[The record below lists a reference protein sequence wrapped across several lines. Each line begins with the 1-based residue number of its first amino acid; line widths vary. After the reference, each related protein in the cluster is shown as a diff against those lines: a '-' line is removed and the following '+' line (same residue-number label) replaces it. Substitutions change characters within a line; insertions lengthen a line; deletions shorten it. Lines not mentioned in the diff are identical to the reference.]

1 MKNLSKLVLVVLLSF
16 GFNTIAQNSDGVAP
30 FWSGTADKVTAM
42 PSIASRTNLL
52 PSTEK
57 EGQVQDGRASKYII
71 VPGKGSNDNDALIQ
85 NQHRTAGAIQGK
97 TPSLVFETAQSN
109 SSPTD
114 PAGAVGPNHYFAVF
128 NTGFRIFD
136 KDGVALTGQ
145 LGVGNIFP
153 DPGCCDLTVSY
164 DNLADRWVVSFL
176 NGGGAGVQVA
186 VSNGPDPLTT
196 DWTVYFFSQMNDYN
210 KLSVWRDGYY
220 LTENTPG
227 ANKLWVLE
235 RDFDGAGVPN
245 PSAQLVGFA
254 LPGIVTSGFHA
265 PQAMNITD
273 DNHPTTGGC
282 PIVYMQDDAWPG
294 VGADHVK
301 LWLANM
307 DWSNTANSTV
317 TTPLE
322 IAVTPF
328 ISTFD
333 NGSFANLTQ
342 PNGGADI
349 DALQATIM
357 NQGQFRKFGTHNSMI
372 FNFVVDTDATGG
384 ELAGVRWMEFRQ
396 ATDDGPWSLFQEGT
410 YTSPDGKHAW
420 NASLAMDIQGNIG
433 MGYTGMA
440 GPTTPTDGSVDLEVS
455 SYYTG
460 RFAADAAGTMTI
472 TEELIAKGNG
482 NIPNF
487 RYSDYSKIDVDPS
500 NDKAFWYVT
509 EYIGTSGGRA
519 NVAGVFQI
527 APNFADDIGVI
538 SIDTPVDGTLTATED
553 VTVTI
558 FNFGENDATGFD
570 VTYQIDG
577 GATITEAFTGT
588 LASATSTQYTFAA
601 QGDFST
607 VGQTYSITASTVYG
621 VDLDNSNDSVTKDVT
636 HLDPNDIGVTA
647 ISSPTTG
654 QNLSDAEAVTV
665 TISNFGGLDQSN
677 FDVTFDLDGAM
688 TTETVAGPLAAG
700 GTLDYT
706 FTATV
711 DLSAFQTYTLS
722 ATTSLA
728 GDVDTSNDSTT
739 VTIENLFC
747 MPTGNCSF
755 GDGFQQFTL
764 ADIDNASDCEG
775 YGDFTD
781 QSTELVQGETYDL
794 TVTTG
799 YGDQFVSVWVDFN
812 DNFVFESDELIVDN
826 FEIADGQ
833 AGGVYTETIA
843 FPIAADAALGE
854 HILRAKSNWNGPNT
868 DDACVDVTFGETEDY
883 TVVVTEALGLD
894 DNDFATGNFTITET
908 NKNIFD
914 VSFTS
919 QNTTDMLE
927 LTVFNVLGQRMVYY
941 KMENN
946 GGEFNYNLD
955 MSYIAKGVYL
965 VRVGNSESGKV
976 KRLLIK

>member
-1 MKNLSKLVLVVLLSF
+1 MKNLLKLALVVFVSF
-16 GFNTIAQNSDGVAP
+16 GFNTMAQNSDGVAP
-30 FWSGTADKVTAM
+30 FWTGQAESVTVM
-42 PSIASRTNLL
+42 PSIASRTNLI

-57 EGQVQDGRASKYII
+57 EGQVQDGRASKYVI
-71 VPGKGSNDNDALIQ
+71 VPGKGSSDNDFLAQ
-85 NQHRTAGAIQGK
+85 NQHRTAGAIPGK

-114 PAGAVGPNHYFAVF
+114 PSAAVGPNHYFAVF

-136 KDGVALTGQ
+136 KDGMPLTGQ

-153 DPGCCDLTVSY
+153 AAGCCDLTVSY

-176 NGGGAGVQVA
+176 NGAGAGIQVA
-186 VSNGPDPLTT
+186 ISNGPDPVTT
-196 DWTVYFFSQMNDYN
+196 DWTVYNFTQVSDYN

-220 LTENTPG
+220 ITENTNG
-227 ANKLWVLE
+227 SNKLWVLE

-245 PSAQLVGFA
+245 PAAQMSGFA
-254 LPGIVTSGFHA
+254 LPGIVTSGFHS

-282 PIVYMQDDAWPG
+282 PIVYLQDDAWGG
-294 VGADHVK
+294 VATDHVK
-301 LWLANM
+301 VWIATM
-307 DWSNTANSTV
+307 DWNNTANSTV
-317 TTPLE
+317 SAPLE
-322 IAVTPF
+322 VAMTPF
-328 ISTFD
+328 ISVFD
-333 NGSFANLTQ
+333 NGSFSNLTQ
-342 PNGGADI
+342 PNGGVDI
-349 DALQATIM
+349 DAMQATVM
-357 NQGQFRKFGTHNSMI
+357 NQGQFRKFGTHNSMV
-372 FNFVVDTDATGG
+372 FNWVVDTDATGG
-384 ELAGVRWMEFRQ
+384 ELAGVRWVEMRQ

-410 YTSPDGKHAW
+410 YTAPDGKHAW
-420 NASLAMDIQGNIG
+420 NASLAMDVQGNIG
-433 MGYTGMA
+433 MGYVGMA
-440 GPTTPTDGSVDLEVS
+440 GPTTPTDGSVDLVVS

-460 RFAADAAGTMTI
+460 RFAADAPGAMTI
-472 TEELIAKGNG
+472 SEELIAKGNG
-482 NIPNF
+482 NIPNL

-500 NDKAFWYVT
+500 NDKGFWYVT
-509 EYIGTSGGRA
+509 EYIGPAGGRA

-527 APNFADDIGVI
+527 APDFADDIGVI

-553 VTVTI
+553 ITVTI

-588 LASATSTQYTFAA
+588 LASATSIQYTFAA

-607 VGQTYSITASTVYG
+607 VGQTYSITASTVYAA
-621 VDLDNSNDSVTKDVT
+621 DLDTTNDSVTRDVT

-654 QNLSDAEAVTV
+654 QSLSDSENVTV
-665 TISNFGGLDQSN
+665 TITNFGGSDQSN
-677 FDVTFDLDGAM
+677 FDVTFDLDGAT
-688 TTETVAGPLAAG
+688 TTETVAGPLASG

-722 ATTSLA
+722 AFTSLP
-728 GDVDTSNDSTT
+728 GDIDAENDGVT

-747 MPTGNCSF
+747 QPTGNCNF
-755 GDGFQQFTL
+755 GDGFTL
-764 ADIDNASDCEG
+764 VSLVDINNPSGCEG

-781 QSTELVQGETYDL
+781 QSTDLVQGDTYDF
-794 TVTTG
+794 TMSTG
-799 YGDQFVSVWVDFN
+799 YGDQFVHVWIDFN
-812 DNFVFESDELIVDN
+812 DNFVFESNELIINN
-826 FEIADGQ
+826 FEVADGQ
-833 AGGVYTETIA
+833 AGGNYTETID
-843 FPIAADAALGE
+843 FVIPADAALGE
-854 HILRAKSNWNGPNT
+854 HIMRAKTNWNGPNT
-868 DDACVDVTFGETEDY
+868 DDACTDVTFGETEDY
-883 TVVVTEALGLD
+883 TVNITEPLGVD
-894 DNDFATGNFTITET
+894 DNDFAAGNFTITET
-908 NKNIFD
+908 AKNVFD

-941 KMENN
+941 KMDNN

-965 VRVGNSESGKV
+965 VRVGNAESGKV